1 MILILK
7 KKAMHEPCSYSL
19 HLVSPFNSKQNKH
32 SRRDCVE
39 KFCKDL
45 KELGTEIIN
54 FEEKR
59 NDTFSR

>member
-1 MILILK
+1 
-7 KKAMHEPCSYSL
+7 MHEPCSYSL